1 MRGSGEA
8 PVHLAAEL
16 AEGLTDS
23 RRRLQELV
31 ADLTDQQMLGPNLLI
46 VNPPVWEIG
55 HVAWFQE
62 KWVLRNLDE
71 RDSLRADSDALYDSF
86 EVFHDWRW
94 DLTLPSRR
102 ETQQYMD
109 GVLAAC
115 IERVS
120 SRQPSDR
127 EAYFYRLVTLHEDMH
142 GEAVAYTRQT
152 LGYPEPALT
161 GPREDTGQLAT
172 EPTLVGRDVEVPGGT
187 FLLGAAP
194 DAPFVFDNEKWAHPV
209 EVAPFRIAATAT
221 TNAQFQAF
229 VDDGGYEREEL
240 WSPAGWAWRQ
250 HAQATHPVYWEREG
264 NGQWHWRRYDQ
275 TTPLASNHPVVH
287 VNWYEAE
294 AYCAWAGR
302 RLPTEA
308 EWEMA
313 ASAEPSSG
321 GISGR
326 KRLFPWGD
334 SPPQHRHAN
343 LDAAAGGVIDVTAL
357 PDGDSAFGCR
367 QMVGNTWEWMEDRF
381 WPFPGFVMDP
391 YREYSAPWFGDRRV
405 LRGGCWATRSR
416 LIRNTWRN
424 FFPPDRRDVFAGFRT
439 CAL

>member
-1 MRGSGEA
+1 MQGSGRA
-8 PVHLAAEL
+8 PVDLATELAA
-16 AEGLTDS
+16 GLTDS
-23 RRRLQELV
+23 RRRLHELV
-31 ADLTDQQMLGPNLLI
+31 ADLNDQQMLGPNLLI

-55 HVAWFQE
+55 HVSWFQE
-62 KWVLRNLDE
+62 KWVLRNLDG
-71 RDSLRADSDALYDSF
+71 RDSLRADSDAIYDSF

-94 DLTLPSRR
+94 DLALPSRR

-120 SRQPSDR
+120 SRQPSER

-152 LGYPEPALT
+152 LGYPEPALS
-161 GPREDTGQLAT
+161 GQRVDTGHLSTDAS
-172 EPTLVGRDVEVPGGT
+172 LVGRDVEVPGGT
-187 FLLGAAP
+187 FLLGADP
-194 DAPFVFDNEKWAHPV
+194 SAPFVFDNEKWAHPV
-209 EVAPFRIAATAT
+209 ELAPFRIAATAT

-250 HAQATHPVYWEREG
+250 QAEASHPVYWQREG
-264 NGQWHWRRYDQ
+264 KGQWLWRRYDR
-275 TTPLASNHPVVH
+275 TMPLAPNHPIIH

-294 AYCAWAGR
+294 AYCTWAGR
-302 RLPTEA
+302 RLPTES

-313 ASAEPSSG
+313 ASAEPSAG
-321 GISGR
+321 GVSGR

-334 SPPQHRHAN
+334 APPQQRYAN

-357 PDGDSAFGCR
+357 AEGDSAFGCR
-367 QMVGNTWEWMEDRF
+367 QMVGNVWEWMDDRF
-381 WPFPGFVMDP
+381 WPYPGFVMDP

>member
-55 HVAWFQE
+55 HVGWFQE

-94 DLTLPSRR
+94 DLALPSRR
-102 ETQQYMD
+102 ETQEYMD

-127 EAYFYRLVTLHEDMH
+127 EAYFYRMVTLHEDMH

-152 LGYPEPALT
+152 LGYPVPVLT

-172 EPTLVGRDVEVPGGT
+172 EPT
-187 FLLGAAP
+187 
-194 DAPFVFDNEKWAHPV
+194 
-209 EVAPFRIAATAT
+209 
-221 TNAQFQAF
+221 
-229 VDDGGYEREEL
+229 
-240 WSPAGWAWRQ
+240 
-250 HAQATHPVYWEREG
+250 
-264 NGQWHWRRYDQ
+264 HW
-275 TTPLASNHPVVH
+275 
-287 VNWYEAE
+287 
-294 AYCAWAGR
+294 WAG
-302 RLPTEA
+302 T
-308 EWEMA
+308 
-313 ASAEPSSG
+313 
-321 GISGR
+321 
-326 KRLFPWGD
+326 
-334 SPPQHRHAN
+334 
-343 LDAAAGGVIDVTAL
+343 
-357 PDGDSAFGCR
+357 
-367 QMVGNTWEWMEDRF
+367 
-381 WPFPGFVMDP
+381 
-391 YREYSAPWFGDRRV
+391 
-405 LRGGCWATRSR
+405 
-416 LIRNTWRN
+416 
-424 FFPPDRRDVFAGFRT
+424 
-439 CAL
+439 